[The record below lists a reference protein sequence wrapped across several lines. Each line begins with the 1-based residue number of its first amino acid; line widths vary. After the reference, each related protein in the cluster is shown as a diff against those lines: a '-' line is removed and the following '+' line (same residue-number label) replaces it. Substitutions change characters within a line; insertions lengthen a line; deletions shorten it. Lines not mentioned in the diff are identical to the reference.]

1 LAGVVEQE
9 LAKVGV
15 LVSKQARE
23 KLETYL
29 RELERWNQKVN
40 LTGLAGVEMVRR
52 LVVAPVWIGAQLQMS
67 GNLVDVGSGNG
78 CPGVPLYVSCGLKR
92 VDLIEAR
99 ARKAAFLRHI
109 ANELGQGGIVVHRVR
124 AEDIQDP
131 PSTVDWITL
140 QGVDPSS
147 KLIQT
152 LSRLFGSTTRVVW
165 ITSREFSI
173 PGHVVRISVPSS
185 NTVAW
190 VFELDQ
196 F

>member
-1 LAGVVEQE
+1 MAGIVEQE
-9 LAKVGV
+9 LARVGV
-15 LVSKQARE
+15 RVSKEARE
-23 KLETYL
+23 KLEAYL

-40 LTGLAGVEMVRR
+40 LTGLAGVEMARR
-52 LVVAPVWIGAQLQMS
+52 LVAEPVWIGAQLQMS

-78 CPGVPLYVSCGLKR
+78 CPGVPMYVTCGLKR

-109 ANELGQGGIVVHRVR
+109 ANELGKDGIVVHRTRV
-124 AEDIQDP
+124 EDIHDAP
-131 PSTVDWITL
+131 PAVDWITL
-140 QGVDPSS
+140 QGVDPSL

-152 LSRLFGSTTRVVW
+152 LRGLFVSTTRVVW
-165 ITSREFSI
+165 ITSRELSI
-173 PGHVVRISVPSS
+173 PGHATRISVPSS
-185 NTVAW
+185 NTLAW

>member
-1 LAGVVEQE
+1 MAGHVEQE
-9 LAKVGV
+9 LARVGAR
-15 LVSKQARE
+15 VSPEACE

-29 RELERWNQKVN
+29 RELERWNQRVN
-40 LTGLAGVEMVRR
+40 LTGLAGVEMARR
-52 LVVAPVWIGAQLQMS
+52 LVAEPVWIGGQLQMS

-78 CPGVPLYVSCGLKR
+78 CPGVPLYISCGLKR

-99 ARKAAFLRHI
+99 TRKAAFLRHI
-109 ANELGQGGIVVHRVR
+109 ANELGTGGIVVHRVR
-124 AEDIQDP
+124 AEDIQDAP
-131 PSTVDWITL
+131 PAVDWITL

-152 LSRLFGSTTRVVW
+152 LRGLFRSTTRVVW
-165 ITSREFSI
+165 ITSRELSI
-173 PGHVVRISVPSS
+173 PGDAARINVPGS